1 MKKLFVFCSL
11 LVSFFFIS
19 CKKDY
24 VPPRADINTSP
35 NYNIGQLGPSDTVI
49 IGSYSVWNPSNQ
61 NITVYSVNL
70 QTASGSIFSG
80 ISYRFVNSGTWTTF
94 TDDLSVVLNKI
105 LQPGES
111 TIPFNVRISTLSRT
125 NGYIPGVK
133 VVFKIRTISTNIGE
147 IVPASNTEISFVL

>member
-1 MKKLFVFCSL
+1 MKNYFLFFV
-11 LVSFFFIS
+11 VISFIFAS
-19 CKKDY
+19 CKKEN
-24 VPPRADINTSP
+24 VPSRVDINTSP
-35 NYNIGQLGPSDTVI
+35 NYNIGQIGPSDTVI